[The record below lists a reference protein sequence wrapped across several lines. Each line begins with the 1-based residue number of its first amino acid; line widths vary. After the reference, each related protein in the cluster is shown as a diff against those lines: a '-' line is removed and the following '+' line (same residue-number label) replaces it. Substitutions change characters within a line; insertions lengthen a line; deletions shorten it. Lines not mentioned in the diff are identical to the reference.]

1 MDGFIVQNCFWLVI
15 LVKIV
20 NGWFYWSK
28 LFMVGFIVQN
38 CFWLVL
44 LVKIV
49 SGWFYWSKLYM
60 VGYYFIFG
68 VLVLVWFGFGSG
80 LVMVL
85 VLVGFVLVLFGFGFG
100 VLPESCT
107 GYQTGDLIVCGI
119 LGSVFLCILLVATI
133 KFVNATHSQL
143 GKLGDSLWL

>member
-1 MDGFIVQNCFWLVI
+1 
-15 LVKIV
+15 
-20 NGWFYWSK
+20 
-28 LFMVGFIVQN
+28 MVGFIGQN
-38 CFWLVL
+38 CLWLVL

-49 SGWFYWSKLYM
+49 YGWLLFYIW
-60 VGYYFIFG
+60 
-68 VLVLVWFGFGSG
+68 GFGSG
-80 LVMVL
+80 LVWFWFWF
-85 VLVGFVLVLFGFGFG
+85 GFGFGFGWVCFGFG

>member
-1 MDGFIVQNCFWLVI
+1 MVGYYFIFGV
-15 LVKIV
+15 V

-28 LFMVGFIVQN
+28 LFLVGFIVQN
-38 CFWLVL
+38 CLWLVL
-44 LVKIV
+44 LVRIV
-49 SGWFYWSKLYM
+49 YGWLLFYIWGFGSGLVWFW
-60 VGYYFIFG
+60 F
-68 VLVLVWFGFGSG
+68 WFGFGSG
-80 LVMVL
+80 LVLVL
-85 VLVGFVLVLFGFGFG
+85 VLVGFGFGFG